1 MSTRSRKT
9 RKKKSGT
16 EMENV
21 VEEDMF
27 YSKLSE
33 PHLISHILSFLPTR
47 DAVRTSVLSK
57 KWLDNWTFITKL
69 DFDDGLYHDSYGLR
83 ICTHC
88 KSRVHHDFY
97 VSNKVGSDDLTL
109 CGSCSNSEDALYNGG
124 NSLSFSDLTKVKA
137 IGVTYKQ
144 SFVKFVYHALLFTKN
159 NNSSISSMLERFSLV
174 INNHYDVDHLN
185 IWISCILN
193 RRVKNLKIH
202 SSVHN
207 LPFSASTSKSLLNS
221 TQLEELELVLS
232 SFTTINVPSNS
243 VHFGHLKHLKL
254 SGIDFTIDHSC
265 DYLTLRLPVLKK
277 FEISNCE
284 WSSGKDVFVDAS
296 LLENISIQQDL
307 SALQGKSIKFNAL
320 YLKEFNYC
328 GYGISQ
334 QINLSGCSFMPYASV
349 KIILKQCENN
359 ISETRCFYFQLFQH
373 FHQMKCIKLEGLEF
387 LTQTKEDVYPVSA
400 LPVFAN
406 LSHMELGVVTIE
418 VIFSLLQNSPVL
430 KTLVLALK
438 ETPKFAKE
446 LLNFAVV
453 PDCLTS
459 ALQIVNFEKVKGD
472 EQELFLA
479 EFLLKNGKMLE
490 RMSFSLSNQ
499 KLAKAKAM
507 KEFKEK
513 LYSFK
518 KGHSFGY
525 LEFSCDS
532 VT

>member
-232 SFTTINVPSNS
+232 IFTTINVPSNS

-284 WSSGKDVFVDAS
+284 WSSRKDVFVDAS

-307 SALQGKSIKFNAL
+307 SELQGKSIKFNAL

-349 KIILKQCENN
+349 KIILKQ
-359 ISETRCFYFQLFQH
+359 F
-373 FHQMKCIKLEGLEF
+373 
-387 LTQTKEDVYPVSA
+387 
-400 LPVFAN
+400 
-406 LSHMELGVVTIE
+406 
-418 VIFSLLQNSPVL
+418 IFSLLQNSPVL

>member
-1 MSTRSRKT
+1 MNSRSRKT
-9 RKKKSGT
+9 QKKKNGT

-69 DFDDGLYHDSYGLR
+69 DFDDGLYRDNGTYR

-88 KSRVHHDFY
+88 KSRKQGDFY
-97 VSNKVGSDDLTL
+97 VSNKVGSDDLNL
-109 CGSCSNSEDALYNGG
+109 CEDFSKSEDALYNGG
-124 NSLSFSDLTKVKA
+124 NSLSFSDLTKVKR
-137 IGVTYKQ
+137 GDTKLRLHFEQ
-144 SFVKFVYHALLFTKN
+144 FVYNALLFTKN

-174 INNHYDVDHLN
+174 INNNHDVGHLN
-185 IWISCILN
+185 IWISCILK

-202 SSVHN
+202 SSDHN
-207 LPFSASTSKSLLNS
+207 RPFSASTSKSLLNS
-221 TQLEELELVLS
+221 TQLEELELVLKK
-232 SFTTINVPSNS
+232 FTTINVPTNS
-243 VHFGHLKHLKL
+243 VHFEHLKHLKL
-254 SGIDFTIDHSC
+254 SGINFTIDPSC

-277 FEISNCE
+277 FEISNC
-284 WSSGKDVFVDAS
+284 K
-296 LLENISIQQDL
+296 
-307 SALQGKSIKFNAL
+307 
-320 YLKEFNYC
+320 C
-328 GYGISQ
+328 
-334 QINLSGCSFMPYASV
+334 FMPYASV
-349 KIILKQCENN
+349 KIILKQYENN
-359 ISETRCFYFQLFQH
+359 ISETRCFAFQILQH
-373 FHQMKCIKLEGLEF
+373 LQHAKYLKFEGLEF
-387 LTQTKEDVYPVSA
+387 LTQSKEDVYTVSS

-406 LSHMELGVVTIE
+406 LSHMELGIVTIE
-418 VIFSLLQNSPVL
+418 DILGLLQNSPVL
-430 KTLVLALK
+430 KTVVLALN

-472 EQELFLA
+472 EQVLFLA

-525 LEFSCDS
+525 LEFSYDS
-532 VT
+532 GPRSSSDDSSSSDDDSSESSDDSA

>member
-16 EMENV
+16 EIENV

-88 KSRVHHDFY
+88 KSRGHHDFY

-159 NNSSISSMLERFSLV
+159 NNSSISSMLER
-174 INNHYDVDHLN
+174 
-185 IWISCILN
+185 
-193 RRVKNLKIH
+193 RVKNLKIH

-232 SFTTINVPSNS
+232 IFTTINVPSNS

-284 WSSGKDVFVDAS
+284 WSSRKDVFVDAS

-307 SALQGKSIKFNAL
+307 SELQGKSIKFNAL

-438 ETPKFAKE
+438 
-446 LLNFAVV
+446 
-453 PDCLTS
+453 
-459 ALQIVNFEKVKGD
+459 
-472 EQELFLA
+472 
-479 EFLLKNGKMLE
+479 
-490 RMSFSLSNQ
+490 
-499 KLAKAKAM
+499 
-507 KEFKEK
+507 
-513 LYSFK
+513 
-518 KGHSFGY
+518 
-525 LEFSCDS
+525 
-532 VT
+532 